1 MLFTDSYNQ
10 IQLGKLGFYR
20 ELGSKF
26 IAYPFLVYNK
36 KDINDKISFVKK
48 KERSANHYCYA
59 YILHPD
65 SSITRAN
72 DGGEP
77 NSSAGK
83 PILNQLRKFELT
95 NVLVVVVRH
104 FGGKKLGIPGLIRS
118 YKNATNDSLQRSI
131 IINKKIMEQYDIEF
145 NQEEMSFVMSFIKNN
160 NIEIYR
166 NLYTS
171 KNKLTINVQKNKS
184 IDMLRLFKEKKIK
197 ILYKKIV

>member
-1 MLFTDSYNQ
+1 M
-10 IQLGKLGFYR
+10 
-20 ELGSKF
+20 
-26 IAYPFLVYNK
+26 
-36 KDINDKISFVKK
+36 
-48 KERSANHYCYA
+48 
-59 YILHPD
+59 LHPD

-95 NVLVVVVRH
+95 NVLVVVVRY

-118 YKNATNDSLQRSI
+118 YKNATKDSLQRSI

-166 NLYTS
+166 NLYIS

-184 IDMLRLFKEKKIK
+184 IEMLRLFKEKKIK

>member
-1 MLFTDSYNQ
+1 MVVSF
-10 IQLGKLGFYR
+10 
-20 ELGSKF
+20 
-26 IAYPFLVYNK
+26 AYPFLVYNK

-65 SSITRAN
+65 SSVTRAN

-77 NSSAGK
+77 NSPAGK

-131 IINKKIMEQYDIEF
+131 IINKKIMEQYDLEF
-145 NQEEMSFVMSFIKNN
+145 HQEEMGYVMSCIKN

-171 KNKLTINVQKNKS
+171 SGVLTINVQKNKS
-184 IDMLRLFKEKKIK
+184 SDILRLFKEK
-197 ILYKKIV
+197 ILKYYKKIV